1 MGSESGSET
10 EYGSVSVNK
19 LEETHFSSYLKDVA
33 PVSALK
39 HDVRFVQVPAPQNNV
54 HVIWSTRQQR
64 TWVKNNPLYLQEKN
78 RESQNEAN
86 EYMSDVLFEFLIWF
100 LIFDQ
105 VLQIILNLERRM

>member
-10 EYGSVSVNK
+10 DYGSVSVNK
-19 LEETHFSSYLKDVA
+19 PEETHFSSYLKDVA

-64 TWVKNNPLYLQEKN
+64 TWVKNNPLYLQEKIEN
-78 RESQNEAN
+78 LKMKLMNICQMC
-86 EYMSDVLFEFLIWF
+86 Y
-100 LIFDQ
+100 
-105 VLQIILNLERRM
+105 LNFWYGF